1 MKIPDILSSVQPSVS
16 FEVFPPKQN
25 AAFEPIV
32 AAVDRLCDLKPA
44 FISVTYGAGGGA
56 NTNTRAIAEHIVR
69 RGVTP
74 LAHLTCLTST
84 REKIQEELAALRN
97 AGVRNILALRGDL
110 PEGRKDT
117 GGDFQY
123 GVQLLRYLHEKYP
136 EMDLYAPAYPEGH
149 IEDTEYGKA
158 KHILLEKALYAR
170 MCITQMCLTKQVMN
184 EFAFF
189 CSLRNYIGIMP
200 LTDKDRIFKMCAK
213 NGIEMPREL
222 MRLMGRYDGEDFRK
236 AGLDYT
242 VGLAKNAMELKS
254 YGIQIFSMNDADAV
268 EQIVRGGKIVRIR
281 RKRFLPQ

>member
-1 MKIPDILSSVQPSVS
+1 MKLS
-16 FEVFPPKQN
+16 FEVFPPKTGRPSDKL
-25 AAFEPIV
+25 FDTI
-32 AAVDRLCDLKPA
+32 DRLVDLKPDMM
-44 FISVTYGAGGGA
+44 SVTQGAGGTNAGQQKEVLEYIIHSGVPALA
-56 NTNTRAIAEHIVR
+56 N
-69 RGVTP
+69 
-74 LAHLTCLTST
+74 LTCIDKRSADVDAFVSDM
-84 REKIQEELAALRN
+84 KSIGAKK
-97 AGVRNILALRGDL
+97 ILALRGDL

-149 IEDTEYGKA
+149 IEDTEYEQA

-189 CSLRNYIGIMP
+189 CSLSNYIGIMP
-200 LTDKDRIFKMCAK
+200 ITDKDRIFKMCAK

-222 MRLMGRYDGEDFRK
+222 MRIMGRYDGEDFRK

-242 VGLAKNAMELKS
+242 VELAQHAVGLKS

-268 EQIVRGGKIVRIR
+268 EYIVKGAGLR
-281 RKRFLPQ
+281 